1 MSFFSGSDLQI
12 YPASFK
18 VMGLPSL
25 RFRVTAFLRCLAW
38 IRHDQTTQPTILS
51 KSKKLKGDSF
61 RVTKMDRNGGF
72 SRRNLWNNV
81 LTYGLMLLNISQISL
96 HIYTTYI
103 IHTILTYHWHIG
115 EKTRGYEWWLLSLK
129 PLQRGRCV
137 KSKILPNKKHYSPE
151 N

>member
-61 RVTKMDRNGGF
+61 RVT
-72 SRRNLWNNV
+72 NLLRFKIIEMV
-81 LTYGLMLLNISQISL
+81 SL
-96 HIYTTYI
+96 VEETTEI
-103 IHTILTYHWHIG
+103 MF
-115 EKTRGYEWWLLSLK
+115 
-129 PLQRGRCV
+129 
-137 KSKILPNKKHYSPE
+137 
-151 N
+151 